1 MKRLVSENNVIC
13 CKQNGYLYRVVYDY
27 HASAEPCSCHA
38 PSWFTFPVPW
48 LADYLHLSLSPLYKL
63 LNPLTS
69 LSDLVLK
76 GLNSRR
82 FKLRTLQLPDHS
94 CLSSRLTGHSNSLRP
109 LPSSR
114 VPAFPLLVYLIF
126 SPLNLKPPELCVLL
140 VIVPMDFIFWA
151 LFTSFAF
158 VFSLLFPLC
167 PPVLAVSNKL
177 NPFRSLSRLKTVT
190 MMIWIALRKHS
201 SS

>member
-1 MKRLVSENNVIC
+1 MIITPALSPTP
-13 CKQNGYLYRVVYDY
+13 
-27 HASAEPCSCHA
+27 ATPCHT

-82 FKLRTLQLPDHS
+82 FKLQTLQLPDHS

-177 NPFRSLSRLKTVT
+177 NPFTSESLEDRDNDDMNCSQET
-190 MMIWIALRKHS
+190 
-201 SS
+201 

>member
-1 MKRLVSENNVIC
+1 MSYVANRMGIFILWYMIITPALSP
-13 CKQNGYLYRVVYDY
+13 
-27 HASAEPCSCHA
+27 APATPCSCHA